1 MYGKKEH
8 CQLKREREF
17 NYTTIT
23 QINQR
28 GVSKRCI
35 HYADNMVMKLLDHCS
50 SIWICW
56 TINLDLCLSN
66 LFKLTY
72 NIKKEWSQ
80 CHRKGQGQQIRI
92 WLISSYLYGSL
103 KLYGKT
109 CVWENS
115 RWSERLASVE
125 GQILKPWGRNNPKK
139 YDLDFMCCHLVC
151 AANYCV

>member
-1 MYGKKEH
+1 MIFTYKMYGKKEH

-80 CHRKGQGQQIRI
+80 CYRKGQGQQIGI

-103 KLYGKT
+103 KLYGNLVK
-109 CVWENS
+109 CIKNKIFMWKSLGRSGSEN
-115 RWSERLASVE
+115 
-125 GQILKPWGRNNPKK
+125 
-139 YDLDFMCCHLVC
+139 YDTFQLLPFIQVTL
-151 AANYCV
+151 